1 VFYKNYLKHNKPYPA
16 LNCEREKIVV
26 PEEPEIESPA
36 WRKSQHSTA
45 SGECVEIT
53 AGEGRI
59 GVRDSKDPDGSILF
73 YAPEGWDF
81 LPIKPKGVITT

>member
-36 WRKSQHSTA
+36 WRKSQHSTV

-59 GVRDSKDPDGSILF
+59 GVRDSKDPDVAFSFMLLKAGTF
-73 YAPEGWDF
+73 YQSSQ
-81 LPIKPKGVITT
+81 KG

>member
-1 VFYKNYLKHNKPYPA
+1 M
-16 LNCEREKIVV
+16 V
-26 PEEPEIESPA
+26 PEEPDIESPA

-59 GVRDSKDPDGSILF
+59 GVRDSKDPDGSIIF
-73 YAPEGWDF
+73 YAPEGWDDF
-81 LPIKPKGVITT
+81 TQASQKG

>member
-53 AGEGRI
+53 AGKGGSVFATPRI
-59 GVRDSKDPDGSILF
+59 RVVAFSFMLLKAGTF
-73 YAPEGWDF
+73 YQSSQ
-81 LPIKPKGVITT
+81 KG